1 MMLRYADNG
10 PMHIKSD
17 SQQLCSSP
25 PHTRYHSIV
34 MSRNT
39 DSSTRGTELI
49 SLNSSRRN
57 EPTESTPEDDY
68 NAWKEASDD
77 LTATRSI
84 ITSAENGGM
93 SKSAIDSFR
102 ERADKLQQTVEHY
115 ETMIPSLKKH

>member
-1 MMLRYADNG
+1 MPPNLSNIHEEGAANRFRCFLG
-10 PMHIKSD
+10 PRPI
-17 SQQLCSSP
+17 L
-25 PHTRYHSIV
+25 
-34 MSRNT
+34 N
-39 DSSTRGTELI
+39 RGTELI
-49 SLNSSRRN
+49 SLNGSRRN

-84 ITSAENGGM
+84 ITNAKNGGM
-93 SKSAIDSFR
+93 SKNAIDSFR